1 MGQYLVTGANRGIGL
16 EYCRQLASR
25 GEDVIAV
32 CRKGSGAL
40 EDLGLRVEVGV
51 DMTDDASV
59 EGLALRLRDTSLDV
73 LINNAGTLE
82 VDSLVDMDLQSIRR
96 QFEVNALGPLRV
108 TRALLGNLKSG
119 SKVIIMTSLMGS
131 LGDNTSGGFY
141 GYRMSK
147 AAVSMAGVSLAC
159 DLRSKGIAVGIL
171 HPGMVATDMTGHS
184 GIPVKKSVQGLL
196 ERIDGLS
203 LESSGTFLHA
213 DGKELPW

>member
-40 EDLGLRVEVGV
+40 EDLGLRVELGV
-51 DMTDDASV
+51 VMTDDASV